1 MIVMSFINHKGGV
14 GKTTL
19 SFNYAHHL
27 SKNHKVLFLDLD
39 PQMAA
44 SFLFD
49 NFDECAFVGRIFDGA
64 DVRPVSVAKNIDL
77 LNSGT
82 NLRLLITKSLLAGRP
97 AKANLLK
104 RYLDGVKDLYDFCV
118 IDTAPQI
125 DALMDSTISSSHV
138 CTIPVQSE
146 ILPILGLEAI
156 NVLISEVR
164 DSRAGKI
171 NIFIAVNMF
180 ARQTTLQNK
189 VLAELRAKYPALI
202 LENQIRRS
210 IAVVEAQNRKI
221 PISQLKKDV
230 ANDFR
235 SLFQELDGK
244 VKKELLSTGI

>member
-1 MIVMSFINHKGGV
+1 MITKSFVNHKGGV
-14 GKTTL
+14 GKTTMA
-19 SFNYAHHL
+19 FNYAHHL
-27 SKNHKVLFLDLD
+27 SKKYKVLFLDLD

-49 NFDECAFVGRIFDGA
+49 NFDEGAFVGRIFSGE
-64 DVRPVSVAKNIDL
+64 DVRPANVAKNIDL

-82 NLRLLITKSLLAGRP
+82 NLKLLTTKSLLANRP

-104 RYLDGVKDLYDFCV
+104 RYLDSVKDNYDYCI

-125 DALMDSTISSSHV
+125 DALMDSTISCSQV
-138 CTIPVQSE
+138 CIIPVQSE

-171 NIFIAVNMF
+171 DIFIAVNMF
-180 ARQTTLQNK
+180 AKQTNLQNK
-189 VLAELRAKYPALI
+189 VWEELKEKYPGLI
-202 LENQIRRS
+202 LDNRIRRS

-221 PISQLKKDV
+221 PISH
-230 ANDFR
+230 
-235 SLFQELDGK
+235 
-244 VKKELLSTGI
+244 VKKEVAEDFHRLFAELDQKE